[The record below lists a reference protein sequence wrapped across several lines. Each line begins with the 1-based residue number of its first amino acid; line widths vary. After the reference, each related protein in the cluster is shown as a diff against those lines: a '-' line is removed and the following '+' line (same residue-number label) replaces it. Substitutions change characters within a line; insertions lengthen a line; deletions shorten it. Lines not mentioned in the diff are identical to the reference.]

1 MYDRRV
7 SALLNEDDLKR
18 EDVFWQ
24 EIKGGK
30 QYPRLLF
37 IITGNCCTCVK
48 EGFYFLFCW
57 LTLTDICFSYFGFF

>member
-18 EDVFWQ
+18 EEVLWQ

-37 IITGNCCTCVK
+37 IITGNC
-48 EGFYFLFCW
+48 
-57 LTLTDICFSYFGFF
+57 

>member
-18 EDVFWQ
+18 EEVLWQ

-37 IITGNCCTCVK
+37 IITGSFPHASKRDFT
-48 EGFYFLFCW
+48 
-57 LTLTDICFSYFGFF
+57 SYFVG